1 MQGIKPRTL
10 SNKELIQYASDR
22 VYEEGSLDVALATE
36 ILRRLNHYTDGKENQ
51 TATLKD
57 SRQLELPL

>member
-10 SNKELIQYASDR
+10 TNSELIQYASDR

-36 ILRRLNHYTDGKENQ
+36 ILRRLNHYTEGKETQ
-51 TATLKD
+51 TASITD
-57 SRQLELPL
+57 PRQLELSL